1 MRDCNENSRW
11 CPAIGHQL
19 SAIGYRL
26 SAIGYRLSARV
37 RERGITM
44 FRHHRAVRS
53 SGQALVEFALAATL
67 ILTLLSAAVDL
78 GLIFFAMQSLRVA
91 AQEGATFG
99 SHPIMVMSGT
109 SIQAVNLNYD
119 EIVKRVRF
127 SSGEKSAGFANLLDL
142 NSDGVVDVPGT
153 GGIIDPQS
161 ESSYI
166 YVQLLKYPNDFLK
179 DPDTGA
185 AITPD
190 ICTTTTPG
198 VDMRGAGKDC
208 YVRVTVK
215 YDYKFIFPFAP
226 VFGGKVQLR
235 TSFMIHVRSSFI
247 G

>member
-1 MRDCNENSRW
+1 
-11 CPAIGHQL
+11 
-19 SAIGYRL
+19 
-26 SAIGYRLSARV
+26 
-37 RERGITM
+37 M
-44 FRHHRAVRS
+44 FRYHRAVRS

-109 SIQAVNLNYD
+109 SIDKVDLND
-119 EIVKRVRF
+119 AEIVKRVHL
-127 SSGEKSAGFANLLDL
+127 SGGEKPAGFANLRDL
-142 NSDGVVDVPGT
+142 NSDGIFDDAQS
-153 GGIIDPQS
+153 GIIDTPRN

-166 YVQLLKYPNDFLK
+166 YIQLLKYPNDFLK
-179 DPDTGA
+179 DDAGA

-190 ICTTTTPG
+190 ICTTTTAG
-198 VDMRGAGKDC
+198 KDMRDAGRDC